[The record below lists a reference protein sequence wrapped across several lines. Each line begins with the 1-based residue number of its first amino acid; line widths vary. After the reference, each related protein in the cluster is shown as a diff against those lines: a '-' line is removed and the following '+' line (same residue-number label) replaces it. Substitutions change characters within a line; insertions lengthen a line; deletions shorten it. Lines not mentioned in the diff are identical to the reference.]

1 MSKVKFCEGGEREVS
16 VGKDMYPSLS
26 WRFSTPEGD
35 CGLCQ
40 KCPKQWK
47 SLILHKYLQLHS
59 PLWKKSCDQPR
70 QHIQKQRHCFVDKG
84 LSTQSYGFS
93 SGHVRM

>member
-59 PLWKKSCDQPR
+59 PLWKKSYDKPR
-70 QHIQKQRHCFVDKG
+70 QLIKLHLCSSLNILWHC
-84 LSTQSYGFS
+84 LSLGFE
-93 SGHVRM
+93 